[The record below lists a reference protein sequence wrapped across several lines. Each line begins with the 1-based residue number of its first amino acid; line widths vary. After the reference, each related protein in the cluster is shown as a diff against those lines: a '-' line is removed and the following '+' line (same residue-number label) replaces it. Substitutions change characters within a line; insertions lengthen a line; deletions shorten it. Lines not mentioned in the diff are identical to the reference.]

1 MVELNKKYHIGVKK
15 FGFVNWIG
23 FKSLWLKECNRF
35 MVVWQQTL
43 LSPLVSS
50 LLFLSVLSLAL
61 GNNRGDVLGYSFIS
75 FLAPGLIA
83 MSILGQSFSHS
94 VSSLMIGKIQGNIV
108 DMLYAPL
115 SALEVSMSILGQ
127 SFSHSVSSLMIG
139 KIQGNIVDMLY
150 APLSALEVS
159 MAIIL
164 AALTRSFLIAT
175 ISIGVFSLI
184 VEIPIYNILYIFV
197 FGFLGAFILGSL
209 GFITG
214 LWAEKFDHTATVT
227 NFVITPL
234 SFLSGVF
241 YSIDKLPQFF
251 QTISH
256 INPFFYMIDGF
267 RYGFLGK
274 SDGSINIGLIYL
286 SILSVL
292 IWYVAFFLYKKGYK
306 IKS

>member
-1 MVELNKKYHIGVKK
+1 MVELDKKYKMGIKK
-15 FGFVNWIG
+15 FSLINWIG
-23 FKSLWLKECNRF
+23 FKSLWFKECNRF
-35 MVVWQQTL
+35 MIVWQQTL

-50 LLFLSVLSLAL
+50 LLFLSVLALAL
-61 GNNRGDVLGYSFIS
+61 GNNKGDVFGYSFIS

-83 MSILGQSFSHS
+83 MSILTQSFSHS
-94 VSSLMIGKIQGNIV
+94 VSSLMIAKIQGNIV

-115 SALEVSMSILGQ
+115 SA
-127 SFSHSVSSLMIG
+127 F
-139 KIQGNIVDMLY
+139 
-150 APLSALEVS
+150 EVS

-164 AALTRSFLIAT
+164 AAITRSFLIAI
-175 ISIGVFSLI
+175 ISIIVFSLI
-184 VEIPIYNILYIFV
+184 VDIHITNILFIFL
-197 FGFLGAFILGSL
+197 FGFLSAFILGSL

-241 YSIDKLPQFF
+241 YSIDKLPNFF
-251 QTISH
+251 QIISH

-274 SDGSINIGLIYL
+274 SDGSIIVGLIYL
-286 SILSVL
+286 IILS
-292 IWYVAFFLYKKGYK
+292 IIMWYLAFYLYKKGYK

>member
-1 MVELNKKYHIGVKK
+1 MVELDKKYQMSVKK
-15 FGFVNWIG
+15 FGFINWIG

-35 MVVWQQTL
+35 LAVWQQTL

-61 GNNRGDVLGYSFIS
+61 GDSRSEVLGYSFIT

-83 MSILGQSFSHS
+83 MSIITQAFSHS
-94 VSSLMIGKIQGNIV
+94 T
-108 DMLYAPL
+108 
-115 SALEVSMSILGQ
+115 
-127 SFSHSVSSLMIG
+127 SSLMIG

-164 AALTRSFLIAT
+164 AALTRSFIIAS
-175 ISIGVFSLI
+175 ISISVFALI
-184 VEIPIYNILYIFV
+184 VEIHINNIFYILIY
-197 FGFLGAFILGSL
+197 GFLSAFILGSL

-227 NFVITPL
+227 NFIITPL

-241 YSIDKLPQFF
+241 YSIDKLPGFF

-256 INPFFYMIDGF
+256 LNPFFYMIDGF

-274 SDGSINIGLIYL
+274 SDGSISIGLIYL
-286 SILSVL
+286 TILSFA
-292 IWYVAFFLYKKGYK
+292 IWYVAFYLYKTGYK
-306 IKS
+306 IKT

>member
-1 MVELNKKYHIGVKK
+1 MVELNKKYQIGVRR
-15 FGFVNWIG
+15 FGYINWIG

-35 MVVWQQTL
+35 MTVWQQTL

-61 GNNRGDVLGYSFIS
+61 GDNKGDVLGFSFIS

-83 MSILGQSFSHS
+83 MSILT
-94 VSSLMIGKIQGNIV
+94 
-108 DMLYAPL
+108 
-115 SALEVSMSILGQ
+115 Q

-164 AALTRSFLIAT
+164 AAITRSLLIAI
-175 ISIGVFSLI
+175 ISIVVFSLI
-184 VEIPIYNILYIFV
+184 VEISINNILYVFI
-197 FGFLGAFILGSL
+197 FGFLSSFILGSL

-227 NFVITPL
+227 NFIITPL

-241 YSIDKLPQFF
+241 YSIDKLPNFF
-251 QTISH
+251 QTISNL
-256 INPFFYMIDGF
+256 NPFFYMIDGF

-274 SDGSINIGLIYL
+274 SDGSITIGLIYL
-286 SILSVL
+286 IILSIVM
-292 IWYVAFFLYKKGYK
+292 WYVAFFLYKKGYK

>member
-1 MVELNKKYHIGVKK
+1 MVELNKKYQISVKK
-15 FGFVNWIG
+15 FGFINWIG
-23 FKSLWLKECNRF
+23 FKSLWFKECNRF
-35 MVVWQQTL
+35 MAVWQQTL

-83 MSILGQSFSHS
+83 MSILT
-94 VSSLMIGKIQGNIV
+94 
-108 DMLYAPL
+108 
-115 SALEVSMSILGQ
+115 Q

-164 AALTRSFLIAT
+164 AALTRSFLIAI

-184 VEIPIYNILYIFV
+184 VELPIDNILFILI
-197 FGFLGAFILGSL
+197 FGFLSAFILGSL
-209 GFITG
+209 GFIAG

-227 NFVITPL
+227 NFIITPL

-241 YSIDKLPQFF
+241 YSIDKLPNFF

-256 INPFFYMIDGF
+256 VNPFFYMIDGF

-274 SDGSINIGLIYL
+274 SDGSIVVGLIYL
-286 SILSVL
+286 SILG
-292 IWYVAFFLYKKGYK
+292 IIMWYVAFFLYKKGYK

>member
-1 MVELNKKYHIGVKK
+1 MVELNKKYKIQVKT
-15 FGFVNWIG
+15 FGLVNWIG

-35 MVVWQQTL
+35 MAVWQQTL

-83 MSILGQSFSHS
+83 MSI
-94 VSSLMIGKIQGNIV
+94 IT
-108 DMLYAPL
+108 
-115 SALEVSMSILGQ
+115 Q

-164 AALTRSFLIAT
+164 AAITRSFLIGL
-175 ISIGVFSLI
+175 ISIIVFSLI
-184 VEIPIYNILYIFV
+184 VEVPISNILFIV
-197 FGFLGAFILGSL
+197 IFGFLAAFILGSV
-209 GFITG
+209 GFIAG
-214 LWAEKFDHTATVT
+214 LWAEKCDHTATVT
-227 NFVITPL
+227 NFIITPL

-241 YSIDKLPQFF
+241 YSIDKLPVFF

-267 RYGFLGK
+267 RYGFLGI
-274 SDGSINIGLIYL
+274 SDGSITVGLIYL
-286 SILSVL
+286 TILSL
-292 IWYVAFFLYKKGYK
+292 TMWYVAFYLYKKGYK

>member
-1 MVELNKKYHIGVKK
+1 MVEFYKKDVKK
-15 FGFVNWIG
+15 FGLINWIG

-35 MVVWQQTL
+35 IAVWQQTL

-61 GNNRGDVLGYSFIS
+61 GNNKGDVLEHSFIV

-83 MSILGQSFSHS
+83 MSIITQSFSHS
-94 VSSLMIGKIQGNIV
+94 VSSLMI
-108 DMLYAPL
+108 
-115 SALEVSMSILGQ
+115 S
-127 SFSHSVSSLMIG
+127 

-164 AALTRSFLIAT
+164 AALSRAFLIAI
-175 ISIGVFSLI
+175 ISIIVFSMI
-184 VEIPIYNILYIFV
+184 VKMPISNIYYVFI
-197 FGFLGAFILGSL
+197 FGFLSAFILGCL

-227 NFVITPL
+227 NFIITPL

-241 YSIDKLPQFF
+241 YSIKKLPEFF
-251 QTISH
+251 QFISH

-267 RYGFLGK
+267 RCGFLGT
-274 SDGSINIGLIYL
+274 SDGSIKIGLIYL
-286 SILSVL
+286 IILSF
-292 IWYVAFFLYKKGYK
+292 IMWYIAFYLYRKGYK

>member
-1 MVELNKKYHIGVKK
+1 MVELNTKYQIGVRR
-15 FGFVNWIG
+15 FGTIHWIG

-35 MVVWQQTL
+35 MAVWQQTL

-61 GNNRGDVLGYSFIS
+61 GNDRGDVLGYSFIS

-83 MSILGQSFSHS
+83 MSILTQSFSHS

-115 SALEVSMSILGQ
+115 SALEVSL
-127 SFSHSVSSLMIG
+127 
-139 KIQGNIVDMLY
+139 
-150 APLSALEVS
+150 
-159 MAIIL
+159 AIIL
-164 AALTRSFLIAT
+164 AAMTRGCLIAI
-175 ISIGVFSLI
+175 ISIAVFSLI
-184 VEIPIYNILYIFV
+184 VEIPLNNIFYIFI
-197 FGFLGAFILGSL
+197 FGLLSSFILGSL

-227 NFVITPL
+227 NFIITPL

-241 YSIDKLPQFF
+241 YSIDKLPELF

-256 INPFFYMIDGF
+256 LNPFFYMIDGF
-267 RYGFLGK
+267 RYGFLGT
-274 SDGSINIGLIYL
+274 SDGSISFGIIYL
-286 SILSVL
+286 IMLSF
-292 IWYVAFFLYKKGYK
+292 IMWFIAFYLYKKGYK

>member
-1 MVELNKKYHIGVKK
+1 MVELNKKYLIGVKK

-23 FKSLWLKECNRF
+23 FKSLWFKECNRF
-35 MVVWQQTL
+35 MAVWQQTL

-61 GNNRGDVLGYSFIS
+61 GNNRGDVLGYSFIN

-83 MSILGQSFSHS
+83 MSILTQSFSHS

-115 SALEVSMSILGQ
+115 SAFEVT
-127 SFSHSVSSLMIG
+127 
-139 KIQGNIVDMLY
+139 
-150 APLSALEVS
+150 

-164 AALTRSFLIAT
+164 AALTRSFLIAI
-175 ISIGVFSLI
+175 ISITVFSLI
-184 VEIPIYNILYIFV
+184 VDITIYNIFYIFI
-197 FGFLGAFILGSL
+197 FGFLSAFILGSL

-227 NFVITPL
+227 NFIITPL

-241 YSIDKLPQFF
+241 YSIDKLPELF
-251 QTISH
+251 QNISH

-274 SDGSINIGLIYL
+274 SDGPIFIGLIYL
-286 SILSVL
+286 TILS
-292 IWYVAFFLYKKGYK
+292 IIMWYIAFFLYKKGYK